1 MVGGHESPHTIL
13 CRISYLFGCVYLWK
27 FIAIRSMRT
36 NSHQTHYLSAAL
48 TDADMQ
54 LYDIIP
60 FVCPPVRKIQI
71 ILSNV
76 FIFNFIYSDCACAGK
91 MPPGYM
97 SDSYNSSLPF
107 NPIATNGEP
116 FPWFLPN
123 LPNNVRPIRYA
134 LTIHPNLTT
143 LDVKGKKMFY
153 FPFLLRLHVARQQ
166 QYRQCGER
174 RLLLLLLPL
183 VKCI

>member
-1 MVGGHESPHTIL
+1 MVTNLHLHTYFMSNLVFVWLRLFMEIYSDR
-13 CRISYLFGCVYLWK
+13 CEPIHTDSIS
-27 FIAIRSMRT
+27 I
-36 NSHQTHYLSAAL
+36 YLSSCRMPLCGARVYRA
-48 TDADMQ
+48 T
-54 LYDIIP
+54 
-60 FVCPPVRKIQI
+60 KIQI
-71 ILSNV
+71 ILFNV
-76 FIFNFIYSDCACAGK
+76 LVFGILFYFSDCACAGK

-143 LDVKGKKMFY
+143 LDVKGKK
-153 FPFLLRLHVARQQ
+153 
-166 QYRQCGER
+166 
-174 RLLLLLLPL
+174 
-183 VKCI
+183 

>member
-1 MVGGHESPHTIL
+1 MVTNSAHIL
-13 CRISYLFGCVYLWK
+13 CRFSYLFGCVYLWK
-27 FIAIRSMRT
+27 FIATMRACEPFHTDSLSLFRMLLSGRTISFSVRVYAATKIR
-36 NSHQTHYLSAAL
+36 
-48 TDADMQ
+48 
-54 LYDIIP
+54 IIMSNM
-60 FVCPPVRKIQI
+60 FV
-71 ILSNV
+71 
-76 FIFNFIYSDCACAGK
+76 FHFNFFLSDCACAGK

-143 LDVKGKKMFY
+143 LDVKGKKLFI
-153 FPFLLRLHVARQQ
+153 FHFCSDCTVARQTAIQ
-166 QYRQCGER
+166 TFAANGDYYCYYCR
-174 RLLLLLLPL
+174 
-183 VKCI
+183 